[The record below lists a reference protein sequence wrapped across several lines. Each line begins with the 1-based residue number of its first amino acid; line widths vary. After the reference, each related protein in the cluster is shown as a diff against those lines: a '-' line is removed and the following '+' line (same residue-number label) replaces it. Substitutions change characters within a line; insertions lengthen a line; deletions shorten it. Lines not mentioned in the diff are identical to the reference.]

1 MNKGFLI
8 VASFSLALAVILGA
22 LGAHAL
28 TMVLNQM
35 QLGSFETGVRYHV
48 WHSFGI
54 ILVQLIPAPYL
65 TVRIRKWV
73 SWFFLVGI
81 VFFSFSIYLLNLR
94 FLLGIEDFARMLGP
108 VTPLG
113 GLMFITGWIVLGVA
127 LIRTKSV
134 QNTL

>member
-8 VASFSLALAVILGA
+8 VASFSLAFAVVLGA

-28 TMVLNQM
+28 KMVLNQM
-35 QLGSFETGVRYHV
+35 QLSSFETGVRYHV

-54 ILVQLIPAPYL
+54 FLVHLIPAPYL
-65 TVRIRKWV
+65 SARARKWI
-73 SWFFLVGI
+73 SWLFLIGI

-94 FLLGIEDFARMLGP
+94 FLLGIETFAKMLGP

-113 GLMFITGWIVLGVA
+113 GGMFIAGWIVLAVA

-134 QNTL
+134 